1 MRVLVIGAGRVGA
14 KVIKQLQKNPS
25 IDVITADP
33 RPEHFAVTEGVIDK
47 VDIQDSITQLTLNR
61 ILDEA
66 RPDIV
71 LITMQ
76 PEDMGL
82 GKTPGV
88 DVLAEALHEEMALL
102 SPVPVIEVARTSL

>member
-14 KVIKQLQKNPS
+14 NVIRELQKNPA
-25 IDVITADP
+25 IDITIADP
-33 RPEHFAVTEGVIDK
+33 RPTHFAVDEGLIDK
-47 VDIQDSITQLTLNR
+47 VDIQENITPLTIER

-66 RPDIV
+66 RPDLV

-82 GKTPGV
+82 GKSPGV
-88 DVLAEALHEEMALL
+88 EVLAEALHEQVAAL
-102 SPVPVIEVARTSL
+102 SPVPVIAEARTI